1 MVACPYLYHLIG
13 NLYPH
18 QTGKPPCSVLPF
30 GAMNR
35 PNTLRKNI
43 WQVAPQVPNHVQ
55 EKFAHIHPVM
65 LQVLYNRGI
74 IEPAAVQA
82 FLEGRY
88 LESTDPF
95 LLPDMDKAVARIEQA
110 IDNEETIIVYGDFDA
125 DGVTSTVLLTEAL
138 RGLGADRNLVRPY
151 IPDRVDEGYGLNV
164 EALTELR
171 EKGADLIITVDCGI
185 RSVFEVEHA
194 NQIGLE
200 MIITD
205 HHSLGPKM
213 PPGTAVINPKRPD
226 SAYPDD
232 MLAGVGIAFKLAQ
245 ALKQSRPDQ
254 ATYQDADLLDL
265 VAIGTVADL
274 APLLKEN
281 RKLVIDGLQS
291 LNNSKRAG
299 IAAIAR
305 AARLTPGNLTAESI
319 AFGIG
324 PRINAA
330 GRLAHAYSAARL
342 LAASNSRDANHYA
355 NELDTLN
362 RKRQKLTAE
371 LSELAENMV
380 TPDAPILIAANESFV
395 SGVVGLVASRLA
407 EKHYRPA
414 IVMEQGEDESRG
426 SCRSIDKFHITDA
439 LDEVADLLVR
449 HGGHAQAAGFTVRNA
464 NLPEFLSRITDVAER
479 KLRDLELVPTLSVD
493 AEIELDDVD
502 WALYEHL
509 HQLEPT
515 GAANPQPVFVSRSVE
530 VIHHRAVGQNGA
542 HLQLTL
548 AAGGIS
554 GYREI
559 GGIAF
564 RQGEW
569 ASHLPQT
576 IDLVYSISVNEWRGN
591 RNLQLMVQ
599 DIRPS
604 QI

>member
-1 MVACPYLYHLIG
+1 
-13 NLYPH
+13 
-18 QTGKPPCSVLPF
+18 
-30 GAMNR
+30 MNR
-35 PNTLRKNI
+35 PNALRKNI
-43 WQVAPQVPNHVQ
+43 WQVAPKVPAHVQ
-55 EKFAHIHPVM
+55 EKFGHIHPVM

-138 RGLGADRNLVRPY
+138 RGLGVDRNLVRPY

-164 EALTELR
+164 DALTDLKT
-171 EKGADLIITVDCGI
+171 KGADLVITVDCGI

-213 PPGTAVINPKRPD
+213 PPATAVINPKRPE
-226 SAYPDD
+226 STYPDD

-245 ALKQSRPDQ
+245 ALKQSRPDR
-254 ATYQDADLLDL
+254 ATYQDTDLLDL

-281 RKLVIDGLQS
+281 RKLVIDGLQA

-299 IAAIAR
+299 ITAIAR

-342 LAASNSRDANHYA
+342 LAANNSQDANRYA
-355 NELDTLN
+355 DELDKLN
-362 RKRQKLTAE
+362 RKRQQLTAE
-371 LSELAENMV
+371 LSSKAESMV
-380 TPDAPILIAANESFV
+380 EPDAPILIVADTEFV

-414 IVMEQGEDESRG
+414 IVMEQGEEESRG

-449 HGGHAQAAGFTVRNA
+449 HGGHAQAAGFTVRND
-464 NLPEFLSRITDVAER
+464 NLPDFLSRITKIAER
-479 KLRDLELVPTLSVD
+479 RLSEVELLPTLTID

-509 HQLEPT
+509 RQLEPT
-515 GAANPQPVFVSRSVE
+515 GAANPQPVFLSRDVE
-530 VIHHRAVGQNGA
+530 VIHHRVVGQDGA

-548 AAGGIS
+548 AAGGVT

-559 GGIAF
+559 GSIAF

-569 ASHLPQT
+569 ASHLPQI

-591 RNLQLMVQ
+591 KNLQLMVQ

>member
-1 MVACPYLYHLIG
+1 
-13 NLYPH
+13 
-18 QTGKPPCSVLPF
+18 
-30 GAMNR
+30 MNQ

-43 WQVAPQVPNHVQ
+43 WQVAPKVPDHVQ
-55 EKFAHIHPVM
+55 GKFGHIHPVM

-125 DGVTSTVLLTEAL
+125 DGVTSTVLLTQAL
-138 RGLGADRNLVRPY
+138 RGMGVDRNLIRPY

-164 EALTELR
+164 DALTDLKA
-171 EKGADLIITVDCGI
+171 KGADLVITVDCGI

-226 SAYPDD
+226 STYPDD
-232 MLAGVGIAFKLAQ
+232 MLAGVGIAYKLAQ
-245 ALKQSRPDQ
+245 ALKQSRPDR
-254 ATYQDADLLDL
+254 ATFDEADLLDL

-291 LNNSKRAG
+291 LNNSRRAG

-305 AARLTPGNLTAESI
+305 AARLTPGSLTAESI

-342 LAASNSRDANHYA
+342 LAANNSHDANRYA
-355 NELDTLN
+355 EELDKLN
-362 RKRQKLTAE
+362 RKRQQLTAE
-371 LSELAENMV
+371 LSDLAENMV
-380 TPDAPILIAANESFV
+380 EPDAPILIAADSNFV

-414 IVMEQGEDESRG
+414 IVMEQGEEESRG

-479 KLRDLELVPTLSVD
+479 RLRDVELVPTLTID

-502 WALYEHL
+502 WALFDHL
-509 HQLEPT
+509 QQLEPT
-515 GAANPQPVFVSRSVE
+515 GAANPQPVFLSQGVE
-530 VIHHRAVGQNGA
+530 VIHHRAVGQDGS

-548 AAGGIS
+548 AAGSIT

-559 GGIAF
+559 GAIAF

-569 ASHLPQT
+569 ANHLPQT
-576 IDLVYSISVNEWRGN
+576 IDLVYSIGVNEWRGN

>member
-1 MVACPYLYHLIG
+1 
-13 NLYPH
+13 
-18 QTGKPPCSVLPF
+18 
-30 GAMNR
+30 MNR

-43 WQVAPQVPNHVQ
+43 WQIAPKVPDHIQ
-55 EKFAHIHPVM
+55 EKFGHIHPVM

-110 IDNEETIIVYGDFDA
+110 IDNEEMIIVYGDFDA
-125 DGVTSTVLLTEAL
+125 DGVTSTVLLTQAL
-138 RGLGADRNLVRPY
+138 RGMGADRNLVRPY

-164 EALTELR
+164 EALTDLR
-171 EKGADLIITVDCGI
+171 EKGANLIITVDCGI

-213 PPGTAVINPKRPD
+213 PPATAVINPKRPD
-226 SAYPDD
+226 STYPDD
-232 MLAGVGIAFKLAQ
+232 MLAGVGLAYKLAQ
-245 ALKQSRPDQ
+245 ALKQSRPDR
-254 ATYQDADLLDL
+254 ATFDEADLLDL

-342 LAASNSRDANHYA
+342 LAANNSQDANRYA
-355 NELDTLN
+355 DELDKLN
-362 RKRQKLTAE
+362 RKRQQLTAE
-371 LSELAENMV
+371 LSRKAEEMV
-380 TPDAPILIAANESFV
+380 EPDAPILIAADTEFV

-414 IVMEQGEDESRG
+414 IVMEQGEEESRG

-464 NLPEFLSRITDVAER
+464 NLSEFLSRITEVAER
-479 KLRDLELVPTLSVD
+479 KLRDVELIPTLTIDS
-493 AEIELDDVD
+493 EIELDDVD
-502 WALYEHL
+502 WALFEHL
-509 HQLEPT
+509 QQLEPT
-515 GAANPQPVFVSRSVE
+515 GAANPQPVFLSRDVE
-530 VIHHRAVGQNGA
+530 VIHHRAVGQDGA

-548 AAGGIS
+548 AAGGIT
-554 GYREI
+554 GYREV
-559 GGIAF
+559 GAIAF

-576 IDLVYSISVNEWRGN
+576 VDLVYSISVNEWRGN

>member
-1 MVACPYLYHLIG
+1 
-13 NLYPH
+13 
-18 QTGKPPCSVLPF
+18 
-30 GAMNR
+30 MNR
-35 PNTLRKNI
+35 PDTLRKNI
-43 WQVAPQVPNHVQ
+43 WQVAPPVPDHIQ
-55 EKFAHIHPVM
+55 EKFSHIHPVM

-74 IEPAAVQA
+74 IKPGDVQA
-82 FLEGRY
+82 FLEGHY

-95 LLPDMDKAVARIEQA
+95 LLPDMAKAVARIEQA
-110 IDNEETIIVYGDFDA
+110 IDNAEMIIVYGDFDA
-125 DGVTSTVLLTEAL
+125 DGVTSTVLLTQAL
-138 RGLGADRNLVRPY
+138 RGMGAERNLVRPY
-151 IPDRVDEGYGLNV
+151 IPDRVDEGYGLNTD
-164 EALTELR
+164 ALTELK
-171 EKGADLIITVDCGI
+171 EKGASLVITVDCGI

-194 NQIGLE
+194 NQIGLD

-205 HHSLGPKM
+205 HHSLGPEM

-226 SAYPDD
+226 SQYPDD

-245 ALKQSRPDQ
+245 ALKQSRPES
-254 ATYQDADLLDL
+254 ATFSDDELLDL

-281 RKLVIDGLQS
+281 RKLVIDGLKS
-291 LNNSKRAG
+291 LNNSRRAG

-305 AARLTPGNLTAESI
+305 AARLTPGSLTAESI

-342 LAASNSRDANHYA
+342 LAANNSVDANRLA
-355 NELDTLN
+355 DELDKLN
-362 RKRQKLTAE
+362 RQRQKLTAE
-371 LSELAENMV
+371 LSELAEGMV
-380 TPDAPILIAANESFV
+380 APDAPILIAADEKFV

-414 IVMEQGEDESRG
+414 IVMEQGEEESRG
-426 SCRSIDKFHITDA
+426 SCRSIDQFHITDA

-464 NLPEFLSRITDVAER
+464 NLPEFLNRITEVAER
-479 KLRDLELVPTLSVD
+479 KLQEIELVPTLSID
-493 AEIELDDVD
+493 AEIALEDVD

-509 HQLEPT
+509 QQLEPT
-515 GAANPQPVFVSRSVE
+515 GAANPQPVFLSRGVE

-542 HLQLTL
+542 HLQITL
-548 AAGGIS
+548 SADS
-554 GYREI
+554 LNGYREI

-569 ASHLPQT
+569 ANHLPQT
-576 IDLVYSISVNEWRGN
+576 IDLVYSVSVNEWRGN

-604 QI
+604 QF

>member
-1 MVACPYLYHLIG
+1 
-13 NLYPH
+13 
-18 QTGKPPCSVLPF
+18 
-30 GAMNR
+30 
-35 PNTLRKNI
+35 
-43 WQVAPQVPNHVQ
+43 
-55 EKFAHIHPVM
+55 M

-110 IDNEETIIVYGDFDA
+110 IDNEEVIVVYGDFDA
-125 DGVTSTVLLTEAL
+125 DGVTSTVLLTQAL
-138 RGLGADRNLVRPY
+138 RGLGVDRNLVRPY

-164 EALTELR
+164 EALTELK
-171 EKGADLIITVDCGI
+171 EKGADLVITVDCGI
-185 RSVFEVEHA
+185 RSVFEVKHA

-232 MLAGVGIAFKLAQ
+232 MLAGVGLAYKLAQ

-254 ATYQDADLLDL
+254 AAFDEADLLDL

-281 RKLVIDGLQS
+281 RKLVTDGLQS

-305 AARLTPGNLTAESI
+305 AARLTPGSLTAESI

-342 LAASNSRDANHYA
+342 LAAHNSNDANRYA
-355 NELDTLN
+355 SELDRLN
-362 RKRQKLTAE
+362 RQRQKLTAE
-371 LSELAENMV
+371 LSDLAESIIE
-380 TPDAPILIAANESFV
+380 PDAPILIAADSNFV

-449 HGGHAQAAGFTVRNA
+449 HGGHAQAAGFTVRND
-464 NLPEFLSRITDVAER
+464 NLPEFLSRITDIAER
-479 KLRDLELVPTLSVD
+479 RLRDLELIPTLTID
-493 AEIELDDVD
+493 AEIELEDVD
-502 WALYEHL
+502 WALFEHL
-509 HQLEPT
+509 QQLEPT
-515 GAANPQPVFVSRSVE
+515 GVANPQPVFLSRDVE
-530 VIHHRAVGQNGA
+530 VIHHRAVGQDGS

-548 AAGGIS
+548 AAGSIT

-559 GGIAF
+559 GAIAF

-576 IDLVYSISVNEWRGN
+576 VDLVYSISVNEWRGN